1 MTTFFLYLMK
11 SVLCLAL
18 FYPFY
23 MVLLSRETFHRFNR
37 MALISILLASVV
49 IPACRITTE
58 EPMLLSQL
66 YQRWEHWLTGQEVET
81 ATAVAYADWA
91 DVEFATM
98 SLADDDTLAV
108 APAFSLGDFLSEHW
122 GDLLFLLYVAGIL
135 FLIGRHIASLVRL
148 FGLLKRGQMQRLDDG
163 TCLYLHQQTDI
174 APFSWMKYIVISE
187 ADYREN
193 GRQIVAHEQA
203 HISNHHSWDL
213 LLVEVCLLAQWFNP
227 AAWLL
232 RQELQNIH
240 EYEADDTVLRRGI
253 NAREYQLLIIKKA
266 VGARLYSLAN
276 SLNHSSLKK
285 RLTMMMKEKS
295 HPWARLKYLYVLPLA
310 AISMVAFAHTEA
322 ANNSNGISEAKG
334 TEVLA
339 NNQIPG
345 VKSSENEKVLI
356 VVDGKLTI
364 QETEPIDWTNED
376 LAKHIGVTPEEIAQI
391 EVIKKPEIL
400 AQWNIPGATGAILV
414 TTKKAKAAD
423 ETAEAAKEKFTVTIN
438 NAGEYSYGRMGGTL
452 TKGSL
457 DDVANYIQTER
468 RKLTEAGGGQY
479 LAVNVKLDNN
489 APKESFEKLK
499 NTLRKA
505 WVMRITYGLLED
517 ENPVVVVHV
526 NDKGEYSYGY
536 KGETMEEASLERIT
550 NFIEAVQLDRIDK
563 QKEGPL
569 LRVSLS
575 VDKNAPAES
584 VEKLKVAIR
593 ESHISKLEYNMASE
607 QKEALIDY
615 LKLNGQ
621 PRLNE
626 ESNAIEWGSAE
637 EVFMVVE
644 NMPEFPGGTAELMK
658 FLAKNIKYPAEAQQ
672 KGEQGRVMVQF
683 VVGKDG
689 KLSDIKIMRSISPAL
704 DAEAIRVIK
713 AMPTWKPGT
722 QRGQAVAVKYTIPIS
737 FRLQGSKGDDKPVAS
752 DIQVVSVT
760 KANNENSKPIPTD
773 PVKDS
778 NGEEVF
784 MVVEKM
790 PEFPG
795 GTAELMK
802 FLQQNIKYPEQA
814 RKDSIQGRVIVQ
826 FVITKTGKV
835 SNATV
840 IRSVSP
846 ELDAEAIRVINAMP
860 LWTPGEQKGEPVNV
874 KFTLPIQFRLV
885 SGKGKSTQFTAVV
898 NGKTIVVES
907 QPTTRARYAEGR
919 EAMLSFFQSR
929 LKFDKSLS
937 DKVEEHVLLQA
948 FISPEGKLI
957 GYNDITRKNNLETP
971 DALIQEA
978 HRVAD
983 LLPKE
988 GWVPAV
994 LNGKPVNGSVAIPV
1008 SFRFKGIPQ
1017 KGV

>member
-81 ATAVAYADWA
+81 ATAVADVDWA

-98 SLADDDTLAV
+98 PLADDDTLAV
-108 APAFSLGDFLSEHW
+108 TPSFSLGDFLSEHW

-163 TCLYLHQQTDI
+163 TCLYLHQQADI

-203 HISNHHSWDL
+203 HISNRHSWDL

-253 NAREYQLLIIKKA
+253 NAKEYQLLIIKKA

-364 QETEPIDWTNED
+364 QNAAPADWANKGFAN
-376 LAKHIGVTPEEIAQI
+376 LIGVTPDEIAQM
-391 EVIKKPEIL
+391 EVIKEPEIL

-414 TTKKAKAAD
+414 TTKKGKAAD
-423 ETAEAAKEKFTVTIN
+423 ETAEAAKEKFTVHVN

-452 TKGSL
+452 KKGSL
-457 DDVANYIQTER
+457 DDVANYITKER
-468 RKLTEAGGGQY
+468 EKLMAAGGGQY
-479 LAVNVKLDNN
+479 FTVNVKVGKNT
-489 APKESFEKLK
+489 PMGSVEKLK
-499 NTLRKA
+499 NTLRKTWA
-505 WVMRITYGLLED
+505 LRITYGLMED

-584 VEKLKVAIR
+584 IEKLKVAIR

-637 EVFMVVE
+637 PVFMVVE

-658 FLAKNIKYPAEAQQ
+658 FLAQNIKYPVEAQQ

-689 KLSDIKIMRSISPAL
+689 KLSDIKIMRSISPTL

-752 DIQVVSVT
+752 DIQVVSAT

-784 MVVEKM
+784 MVVENM

-795 GTAELMK
+795 GMAELMK

-826 FVITKTGKV
+826 FTIKKTGEV

-846 ELDAEAIRVINAMP
+846 ELDTEAIRVINAMP

-937 DKVEEHVLLQA
+937 DKVAEHVLLQA